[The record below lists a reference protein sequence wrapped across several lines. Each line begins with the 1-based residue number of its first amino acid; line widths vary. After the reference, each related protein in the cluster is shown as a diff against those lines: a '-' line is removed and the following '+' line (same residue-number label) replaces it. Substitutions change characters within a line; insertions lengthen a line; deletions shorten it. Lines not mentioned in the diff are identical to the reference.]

1 MQFNSI
7 HVASVIDGVRGYV
20 CRDCEPEAIRLAQ
33 EDLSGVIG
41 YDEMNRRDIERLN
54 KKAGKSIHCSL
65 CRRKI

>member
-33 EDLSGVIG
+33 EDHSGVIG
-41 YDEMNRRDIERLN
+41 YNELNRRDINRINN
-54 KKAGKSIHCSL
+54 KTGKIIHCSL